1 VLSLRVDHA
10 CWTYT
15 IEENL
20 FGLMDIKM
28 DRTKRMQRTLRIRIN
43 NIVSLLEENSERDS
57 KRDLIW
63 FLIGKF

>member
-1 VLSLRVDHA
+1 
-10 CWTYT
+10 
-15 IEENL
+15 
-20 FGLMDIKM
+20 MDIKM